1 MSLPDKSCLEESGKQ
16 ESIVLKSF
24 FNRPFSLRKLWSAE
38 YFFHK
43 IRTAILH
50 HSLLTKRQ
58 ECKEFSFI
66 WLKIRKR
73 QSTLGFAIFL
83 FFEIKI
89 KWDSHYL
96 YNNFIPFSGR
106 VLRNPDIRM
115 TNFRYFMINILRIL
129 RNCLTRKNTYIYLQ
143 YHS

>member
-1 MSLPDKSCLEESGKQ
+1 MSLSDKSCLEGSGKQ
-16 ESIVLKSF
+16 EIIVLKSF
-24 FNRPFSLRKLWSAE
+24 SDFPFFINKKSFE

-43 IRTAILH
+43 IGTATLH

-83 FFEIKI
+83 FFEIKL

-96 YNNFIPFSGR
+96 YNNFIPFSGG

-115 TNFRYFMINILRIL
+115 TNFRYFMIKILRIL